1 MIMRFIVVTQEWMSA
16 HGLMPLPTMRKN
28 KTGDKVILHEDFFM
42 SLADKD
48 EEDNL
53 ILDGA
58 EVYAHNSEEFNTLLA
73 SDEWNNTEEITN
85 TPDYIQVAA
94 INNLMK
100 ATKATIQTM
109 ALTNEEA
116 LNVKEVYPD
125 WKVDIAVKK
134 GEKYNCDGDL
144 WEVVQDHTTQE
155 NWRPSMQTLS
165 VWKKVQV
172 EHKGTLEDPIPFEQ
186 GMNIEL
192 GKYYIQYEVIY
203 EAIQNAN
210 AVVYDLKD
218 IPAIVKPITQ

>member
-16 HGLMPLPTMRKN
+16 HGIMPLPTMRKN
-28 KTGDKVILHEDFFM
+28 KTGDKVILHEDFFNA
-42 SLADKD
+42 LADKD
-48 EEDNL
+48 EDGNL

-73 SDEWNNTEEITN
+73 SDEWNYGETNTN

-100 ATKATIQTM
+100 ATKTTIQTM
-109 ALTNEEA
+109 TLTNEEA

-155 NWRPSMQTLS
+155 NWRPSMNTLS
-165 VWKKVQV
+165 IWKKVQV

-186 GMNIEL
+186 GMNIEKD
-192 GKYYIQYEVIY
+192 KYYTQEGILYK
-203 EAIQNAN
+203 AIQNAN